1 MGDMKKTF
9 NILKIHMAT
18 LTFTGLVVNLIMIVL
33 YFNHQES
40 WEVENASDIAILCF
54 YIFDMLVNLTIG
66 INTYCC
72 QITEEVLDDY
82 D

>member
-9 NILKIHMAT
+9 KILKIHMAT
-18 LTFTGLVVNLIMIVL
+18 LTFTGFVVSLIMIVL
-33 YFNHQES
+33 YFDHQES
-40 WEVENASDIAILCF
+40 WEVEKASDVAILSF
-54 YIFDMLVNLTIG
+54 YIFDMLVNLTMG

-72 QITEEVLDDY
+72 QVTEEILDDY